1 MAITKPLLPNAEDF
15 ARMEAELFGRLE
27 RSHTRQVRR
36 HRLVAAAS
44 IVLLAGGGVAAVQV
58 ASTPAVSHE
67 AYCYATADANA
78 RTVEASR
85 PTVVGSNLTAAQVLA
100 DRVTQATSDCLLVWN
115 AGIFSDS
122 KVITVPQL
130 QACVRNDQV
139 IAVFPKATADSATDF
154 CDNLGMSA
162 P

>member
-1 MAITKPLLPNAEDF
+1 MAITKPLLPDAEDF

-27 RSHTRQVRR
+27 RSHTRQVRK

-44 IVLLAGGGVAAVQV
+44 IVLLASGGVAAVHV
-58 ASTPAVSHE
+58 ASTPAVSHD
-67 AYCYATADANA
+67 AYCYATADPNA
-78 RTVEASR
+78 RTVEAAR
-85 PTVVGSNLTAAQVLA
+85 PTVIGSNESAAQILA
-100 DRVTQATSDCLLVWN
+100 DRVSQATSDCLLVWN

-122 KVITVPQL
+122 KVVTVPQL

-139 IAVFPKATADSATDF
+139 IAVFPEAATDTAADF